1 MISIYQQQKGAMHK
15 YRWILLLDPAIDVV
29 EDVMLGLAK

>member
-1 MISIYQQQKGAMHK
+1 MISIYQQQWEAMHK
-15 YRWILLLDPAIDVV
+15 YRWLLLLDPAIDDV